1 MERVSVNAD
10 QMQVFVT
17 INNIGMMVNAG
28 VNVKNRLVNVYVI
41 RNIFGILVT
50 VSVNVINHVMLEIIW
65 IVKIVSVRK
74 NQLIIQLKN
83 ELKLLKK

>member
-10 QMQVFVT
+10 QMQVFAT
-17 INNIGMMVNAG
+17 INNVGMMVNSG
-28 VNVKNRLVNVYVI
+28 VNVKNRFINVYVI
-41 RNIFGILVT
+41 RDIFGILVT

-74 NQLIIQLKN
+74 NQLINQLKN

>member
-1 MERVSVNAD
+1 
-10 QMQVFVT
+10 MQVFVT

-28 VNVKNRLVNVYVI
+28 VNVKNRLINVYVI

-50 VSVNVINHVMLEIIW
+50 VSMNVINHVMLEIIW

-74 NQLIIQLKN
+74 N
-83 ELKLLKK
+83 